1 MTTVGYGD
9 IAPTTIGGRMIAV
22 INMVIGIGVLAGLS
36 ATLASIL
43 VTRKLKEE
51 LGMSH
56 FQFEN
61 HIIIAEWNKRTTSIL
76 AELRSEDATVNT
88 PIVLIADVERKPID
102 DDNLFFVRGNVT
114 DETLEKANLAKARTM
129 IILGNDQFDNR
140 TRDAVVVLSTLT
152 VESIN
157 PNVYTIVELV
167 DESNAITCKRANAN
181 EIIIGIE
188 ISSRLIS
195 QAALNHGISE
205 VISDLLTAQTG
216 NRLYKIPLPHT
227 ESGKGFV
234 DVMVYMKQVHQSI
247 IVGIQKGVEGQVI
260 SNPSTDYV
268 FEPGDYVIV
277 ISDKNP
283 LAA

>member
-9 IAPTTIGGRMIAV
+9 IAPATVGGRIIAV

-56 FQFEN
+56 FQFEH
-61 HIIIAEWNKRTTSIL
+61 HIIIAEWNKRTTGIL
-76 AELRSEDATVNT
+76 EELRSEDATANT
-88 PIVLIADVERKPID
+88 PIVLIADIERKPID

-129 IILGNDQFDNR
+129 IILGNDQLDNR
-140 TRDAVVVLSTLT
+140 TRDAIVVLSTLT

-167 DESNAITCKRANAN
+167 DQSNAITCKRANAN

-227 ESGKGFV
+227 ESGKSFV
-234 DVMVYMKQVHQSI
+234 DVMVYMKQAHQSI
-247 IVGIQKGVEGQVI
+247 IVGVQKGVEGKVI
-260 SNPSTDYV
+260 PNPAVDYV

-277 ISDKNP
+277 ISNKNP

>member
-9 IAPTTIGGRMIAV
+9 IAPATVGGRIIAV

-56 FQFEN
+56 FQFEH
-61 HIIIAEWNKRTTSIL
+61 HIIIAEWNKRTTGIL
-76 AELRSEDATVNT
+76 EELRSEDATANT
-88 PIVLIADVERKPID
+88 PIVLIADIERKPID

-129 IILGNDQFDNR
+129 IILGNDQLDNR
-140 TRDAVVVLSTLT
+140 TRDAIVVLSTLT

-167 DESNAITCKRANAN
+167 DQSNAITCKRANAN

-227 ESGKGFV
+227 ESGKSFV
-234 DVMVYMKQVHQSI
+234 DVMVYMKQAHQSI
-247 IVGIQKGVEGQVI
+247 IVGVQKGVEGQVI
-260 SNPSTDYV
+260 PNPAVDYV

-277 ISDKNP
+277 ISNKNP